1 MAQGEKPTNPED
13 ELQEA
18 LRDLERLRRAPAPKP
33 QEPEPTPREEVEEA
47 VRRIAEE
54 QLEERARR
62 ARKPSPL
69 AKAKWPVLILLSLAV
84 VAWCVMLLLP
94 EPMPPPAESA
104 TEAVDGFWKAVIAGK
119 YQGATV
125 YCPSLV
131 DKYGSRE
138 QAARY
143 LKEQFQA
150 NPPTVVRNVQLA
162 DTMPESANLIVNYE
176 VIRRSG
182 SPITGQAVVLDTKD
196 PKQGYVIVAGI

>member
-1 MAQGEKPTNPED
+1 MAQGGKPTSPGD

-18 LRDLERLRRAPAPKP
+18 LRDLERLQRAPAPKP
-33 QEPEPTPREEVEEA
+33 QEPEPKPGEEVEEA

-54 QLEERARR
+54 QREERARR

-69 AKAKWPVLILLSLAV
+69 AKAKWPILILLSLAV
-84 VAWCVMLLLP
+84 VVACVMILLP
-94 EPMPPPAESA
+94 EPLPPPAESA
-104 TEAVDGFWKAVIAGK
+104 TEAVEGFWQAVIAGK

-150 NPPTVVRNVQLA
+150 NPPMVVRNVELGETEP
-162 DTMPESANLIVNYE
+162 DSLNLIVTYE
-176 VIRRSG
+176 VIRRTG
-182 SPITGQAVVLDTKD
+182 SPLTGQAVVMDTRD
-196 PKQGYVIVAGI
+196 PERGYVILSGI